1 MSMSAPISNV
11 NMQAMITRMR
21 MMAAQISPEQS
32 GGSAAVQG
40 PSFTD
45 ALSHSLQKVNELQSI
60 ARDKSQA
67 FELGEDISITEVMLA
82 KEKASIAFEA
92 TLQVRN
98 KVISAYQE
106 IMQMPM

>member
-1 MSMSAPISNV
+1 MTDAISTA

-21 MMAAQISPEQS
+21 MMADQISPDTSS
-32 GGSAAVQG
+32 GMPAAQGS
-40 PSFTD
+40 SFGE
-45 ALSHSLQKVNELQSI
+45 SLKASLDKVNELQMV
-60 ARDKSQA
+60 AKDKTTS

-98 KVISAYQE
+98 KVLTAYQE
-106 IMQMPM
+106 IMQMPV